1 VKNDIPEYS
10 GSGEGKEK
18 QSPLSFVDGT
28 DFVLALI
35 ILAVCGFLYYIST
48 RFDTAS
54 EQMSQNIPPEW
65 FPQLLLVFIMVLT
78 LAIPFE
84 HLFKGKKLLAKDR
97 QARVKS
103 ISIGT
108 AALLC
113 AIIFLMPWLG
123 TFLTMV
129 CICIFLPLLWG
140 ERRLRILLPFAIVF
154 PGLVTL
160 LFTKVLRVYFE
171 AGIWSKFF

>member
-1 VKNDIPEYS
+1 MKNVIPERS
-10 GSGEGKEK
+10 GSEEGREK
-18 QSPLSFVDGT
+18 QFPHSLVDGT
-28 DFVLALI
+28 DFILALI
-35 ILAVCGFLYYIST
+35 ILVVCGFLYYIST
-48 RFDTAS
+48 RFETAS

-97 QARVKS
+97 QAKVKP

-113 AIIFLMPWLG
+113 GIIFLMPWLG

>member
-1 VKNDIPEYS
+1 VKNDIPEDS
-10 GSGEGKEK
+10 GSGEGRGK
-18 QSPLSFVDGT
+18 QSPLSLVDGT

-35 ILAVCGFLYYIST
+35 ILVVCGILYFIST
-48 RFDTAS
+48 RFEKAS

>member
-1 VKNDIPEYS
+1 MKNVIPERS
-10 GSGEGKEK
+10 GSGEEREK
-18 QSPLSFVDGT
+18 QNSFSLIDGT
-28 DFVLALI
+28 DFILAVI
-35 ILAVCGFLYYIST
+35 ILVVCGFLYFVST
-48 RFDTAS
+48 RFEEAS

-65 FPQLLLVFIMVLT
+65 FPQLLLVFIMALT
-78 LAIPFE
+78 LIIPFE
-84 HLFKGKKLLAKDR
+84 HLFKGKKVLAKDR
-97 QARVKS
+97 QAKVKP

-123 TFLTMV
+123 TFITMV
-129 CICIFLPLLWG
+129 FVCFLLPLLWG
-140 ERRLRILLPFAIVF
+140 ERRLRVLVPFAIVF

-171 AGIWSKFF
+171 AGIWSRFF

>member
-1 VKNDIPEYS
+1 MKNDIPEDS
-10 GSGEGKEK
+10 GSGEGRGK
-18 QSPLSFVDGT
+18 QSPLSLVDGT

-35 ILAVCGFLYYIST
+35 IFVVCGFLYYVST
-48 RFDTAS
+48 RFETAS